1 LREER
6 KRLHTYSYVPADDF
20 EDWTGKGRIADE
32 TPFIQAT
39 VQHVGNIQEN
49 YLDFA
54 DRSPLS
60 EVDEWLELLE
70 MPYKFFENSFWIKG
84 IFEKAEQQGVG
95 VLLTGARGN
104 LTISWGPAIHY
115 YAILARKLKWIQL
128 YRELHLF
135 SRRKGIRRA
144 RLLPMIGK
152 QALPFSPQIS
162 LLASEPDVPRLI
174 HPDFAQRTNVIAK
187 LQERDNDLSGFL
199 RTDALEARNNHLHNL
214 AIANLRGTKG
224 TKLSL
229 KYSIWERDPTCDP
242 RVVRFCL
249 SVPFEQYV
257 QNGYDRALIRRAT
270 ASYLPDKVRLNQRI
284 RGVQG
289 ADWVHRM
296 IPLWRP
302 FTEEVGAL
310 CKDPVASHYMNVD
323 HIRAAL
329 SKVGSSPRT
338 EDAFSPEIRY
348 LMRSVIV
355 YRFLTKFYNQY

>member
-1 LREER
+1 
-6 KRLHTYSYVPADDF
+6 
-20 EDWTGKGRIADE
+20 
-32 TPFIQAT
+32 
-39 VQHVGNIQEN
+39 
-49 YLDFA
+49 
-54 DRSPLS
+54 
-60 EVDEWLELLE
+60 
-70 MPYKFFENSFWIKG
+70 
-84 IFEKAEQQGVG
+84 
-95 VLLTGARGN
+95 
-104 LTISWGPAIHY
+104 
-115 YAILARKLKWIQL
+115 
-128 YRELHLF
+128 
-135 SRRKGIRRA
+135 
-144 RLLPMIGK
+144 
-152 QALPFSPQIS
+152 

-199 RTDALEARNNHLHNL
+199 RTDAIEARSNHLHNL